1 MIIDDSIV
9 KVLEETKEKIQ
20 YNLEAKNI
28 NATGRTSLSF
38 RVLRREKK
46 ILLVAGGD
54 SQAWGGRT
62 APVESLEVGRGPGGD
77 YKQLRPIIV
86 RWSIAKGIKLSGANA
101 SEEESHRWAFA
112 TIVAKNIVARGTR
125 RHSKHEDVYSSE
137 LEEAK
142 NKLRSVISTEIKNM
156 MSSIIAQREITINK
170 NEL

>member
-9 KVLEETKEKIQ
+9 QVLEETKETIQ
-20 YNLEAKNI
+20 ANLEAKNI

-38 RVLRREKK
+38 RVLRRDKK

-86 RWSIAKGIKLSGANA
+86 RWSIAKGLKLSGVNA

-125 RHSKHEDVYSSE
+125 RYNHHEDVYSSE
-137 LEEAK
+137 LEDAK
-142 NKLRSVISTEIKNM
+142 KKLRSMIIHDVSNLM
-156 MSSIIAQREITINK
+156 HSIIAERDITINK
-170 NEL
+170 NDI